1 MVFYQKLHFMVHV
14 EPLTELE
21 TNSLQ
26 EIIRKDLSART
37 RIRATAVLLSN
48 QKIQLQNIA
57 SISGVC
63 RQTASIWFTN
73 WKEQGVNGLIDKSR
87 SGRPPKLSSSQ
98 ETEII
103 GKVEKSPRSLKQVL
117 AEIDKC
123 WNIRLTKSTLKRLC
137 KKAGFSW
144 KRVRKSLRSKRDD
157 AEFSKAVEE
166 IKTRLEQAD
175 KGELDFYYF
184 DESGFTLEPCVPY
197 AWQRIGEQIEV
208 PSSKSK
214 RLNVLGFIDRDCHF
228 ESYVFEG
235 SITSEVV
242 IACFDAFAENLT
254 KKTVVLIDN
263 ASIHTSHVFLENIAK
278 WETKN
283 LFIQNIPPYSPE
295 LNKIE
300 ILWRKIKYEWL
311 DFSAY
316 ESFSALKKALNN
328 ILANIGQDYRINFA

>member
-1 MVFYQKLHFMVHV
+1 MQKV
-14 EPLTELE
+14 
-21 TNSLQ
+21 
-26 EIIRKDLSART
+26 IRECLSSCT

-48 QKIQLQNIA
+48 QKIPLQDIA
-57 SISGVC
+57 NVSGVC
-63 RQTASIWFTN
+63 RQTTSIWLRN
-73 WKEQGVNGLIDKSR
+73 WKEQGIEGLIDKPK
-87 SGRPPKLSSSQ
+87 SGRPSELSSSQ

-103 GKVEKSPRSLKQVL
+103 EMVEKSPRSLKKVL
-117 AEIDKC
+117 AEIEQR
-123 WNIRLTKSTLKRLC
+123 WNIRLSKSTLKRLC
-137 KKAGFSW
+137 KNAKLSW

-157 AEFSKAVEE
+157 EAFSKAVEE
-166 IKTRLEQAD
+166 IKILLEKAD
-175 KGELDFYYF
+175 KGELNFYYF

-197 AWQRIGEQIEV
+197 AWQRVGEQIEV

-242 IACFDAFAENLT
+242 IACFDKFAENLT

-263 ASIHTSHVFLENIAK
+263 ASMHTSNAFLENIEK
-278 WETKN
+278 WEAQN

-328 ILANIGQDYRINFA
+328 ILATIGEDYVINFS